1 MQRNIRLILE
11 YDGTDFKGWQVQPD
25 QRTVQGELEAC
36 LHRLFGTPIRTIAAG
51 RTDTGVHALGQ
62 VANFITVNPLSVE
75 HIQNALNSMLPA
87 DSAVRHA
94 HEVPLRFHAR
104 RDARR
109 REYVYQIEYGRRAIG
124 RQYALCIRSRL
135 DLEAMQDAAARLLG
149 HHDFTSF
156 CVAASERENL
166 ECHLFESTWQ
176 QSEDGVHFQIAANR
190 FLRTMVRSIVGT
202 LIQVG
207 RGGRSADDVTKILE
221 ARDRRCAGPSAPP
234 HGLFLKRVTYEDLPG
249 G

>member
-11 YDGTDFKGWQVQPD
+11 YDGTDFKGWQIQPD

-36 LHRLFGTPIRTIAAG
+36 LRRLFGTPIRTVAAG

-62 VANFITVNPLSVE
+62 VANFVTTSPLSAE
-75 HIQNALNSMLPA
+75 RIQKALNGMLPP
-87 DSAVRHA
+87 DSVVRDA
-94 HEVPLRFHAR
+94 GEVPLKFHAR

-109 REYVYQIEYGRRAIG
+109 REYLYRIAYRRRAVGRR
-124 RQYALCIRSRL
+124 YALWIRSRL
-135 DLEAMQDAAARLLG
+135 DLQAMQNAAARLLG
-149 HHDFTSF
+149 RHDFTSF
-156 CVAASERENL
+156 CVAASEKENRV
-166 ECHLFESTWQ
+166 CHLFGCTWTET
-176 QSEDGVHFQIAANR
+176 EDELHFQIVADR
-190 FLRTMVRSIVGT
+190 FLRAMVRSIVGT

-207 RGGRSADDVTKILE
+207 RGVRTVDDITEILE

-234 HGLFLKRVTYEDLPG
+234 HGLFLKRVTYGDLPG